1 MDSAFDSVLRL
12 DHTLYDDN
20 DNNTSRHEAATKAV
34 LEMAIFSS
42 QVAYKLASTTG
53 YAREEAYARATDAF
67 KTRVNST
74 CDALLQAMGGKG
86 EDCRDGDDGER
97 AMDAKEGAQEFIG
110 LQANIMED
118 HITGIE
124 QKLDLEDRVEGL
136 FDSHRSRASETPVL
150 APNAIASGHPF
161 NNTFP
166 KFKRSP
172 EPSSGPLGGVPAC
185 QSVIREYRAPQP
197 DGTYKILKRRGPAP
211 AEGSRRRAYVQGVGA
226 DT

>member
-124 QKLDLEDRVEGL
+124 QKVVHTSVPPALHVDSHIEQLDLEDRVEGL
-136 FDSHRSRASETPVL
+136 FDELLQYDGCIHHRWGTGKWVH
-150 APNAIASGHPF
+150 PN
-161 NNTFP
+161 
-166 KFKRSP
+166 
-172 EPSSGPLGGVPAC
+172 LGWMHR
-185 QSVIREYRAPQP
+185 I
-197 DGTYKILKRRGPAP
+197 
-211 AEGSRRRAYVQGVGA
+211 
-226 DT
+226 